1 VFNIGNH
8 DPVEL
13 MTYISTLEKSLGKTA
28 QKNFLPLQD
37 GDVPA
42 TSADTAALHAASGF
56 APATSV
62 ESGITRFVAWYRG
75 YYGV

>member
-1 VFNIGNH
+1 
-8 DPVEL
+8 
-13 MTYISTLEKSLGKTA
+13 LGKTA

-42 TSADTAALHAASGF
+42 TSADTAALAAATGF

-62 ESGITRFVAWYRG
+62 ASGIARFVDWYRG
-75 YYGV
+75 YYRV